1 MFEIYQDDKPEGVAE
16 LLPQSEEAMNSDI
29 ELAIAAYDKCWKK
42 EEAMFEKLAELSEA
56 YAKEMREYR
65 DKILSET
72 GAWSALI
79 L

>member
-42 EEAMFEKLAELSEA
+42 EEAMFENLLSCRRPMLRKCANIVTKFCQKLTLD
-56 YAKEMREYR
+56 R
-65 DKILSET
+65 L
-72 GAWSALI
+72 
-79 L
+79 